1 MNFFKRAL
9 TSIFRRPGKSAILLV
24 LIFVLSN
31 VIAGS
36 VSVKSALANTEE
48 AMLSQMSTEVK
59 IEIDYRDAYDEV
71 TGEYIE
77 PEITVEMVDTIGM
90 SEHVRS
96 YDYSLNT
103 SFEAKGVGYY
113 YSENPEPVY
122 TGGEEYNSWFQVIG
136 GQSTAL
142 QYIENGD
149 ITLTD
154 GRVYTEE
161 EIKNGERVMLVS
173 EEFAKYN
180 GLNVGST
187 VKLLYTMYD
196 DSGIIVYREAAKS
209 DYDGIDIMP
218 MPVERTVLK
227 VLEYEFKIIGTFT
240 ARPMKYVDWQ
250 GNLVEYD
257 SQYLNAFFT
266 NNNAINAMTD
276 DIKAESAAEG
286 VENYIY
292 SSTTASFILKHPDYA
307 EIFESQNEQY
317 LTKGLIFTN
326 NAASFDSI
334 RTPMA
339 NVLWIADI
347 VMWVAVVATVL
358 IISLL
363 VTLFLRDRRHEM
375 GIYLA
380 LGARKG
386 VVAAQIVSEVL
397 LVAIL
402 AVSLSIFSGNMLAE
416 NMSTT
421 MLENQLAEEEKN
433 KADDDYIGI
442 YKSISIGGY
451 YEEDSGISAD
461 DVMEQYHVSLDAKT
475 VVFIYVVSI
484 GSVLISTLIPI
495 IYTLQLK
502 PKKILM

>member
-71 TGEYIE
+71 TGEFIE
-77 PEITVEMVDTIGM
+77 PEITVDMVDTIGM

-113 YSENPEPVY
+113 YSENPEPIY
-122 TGGEEYNSWFQVIG
+122 TGGEEGSSWFQIIG
-136 GQSTAL
+136 GQSTTL

-149 ITLTD
+149 ITFID
-154 GRVYTEE
+154 GRIYTEE
-161 EIKNGERVMLVS
+161 EIKSGERVMLVS

-180 GLNVGST
+180 GLNIGST
-187 VKLLYTMYD
+187 VKLLYTIYD
-196 DSGIIVYREAAKS
+196 DSGMIAYKEAARS
-209 DYDGIDIMP
+209 DYDIDIGIMP
-218 MPVERTVLK
+218 IERTALK

-257 SQYLNAFFT
+257 SQYLNSFFT

-276 DIKAESAAEG
+276 DVKAEVAAQG
-286 VENYIY
+286 QENYMY
-292 SSTTASFILKHPDYA
+292 SSTAASFILKHPDYA

-317 LTKGLIFTN
+317 LTRGLIFSN
-326 NAASFDSI
+326 NADSFDSI

-386 VVAAQIVSEVL
+386 AVAAQIVSEVL

-433 KADDDYIGI
+433 MADDDQWGI
-442 YKSISIGGY
+442 YRSVWGGGS

-461 DVMEQYHVSLDAKT
+461 DVMEQYHVSLDART
-475 VVFIYVVSI
+475 VAFIYVVSI

-495 IYTLQLK
+495 VYTLQLK